1 MLDSTSQFV
10 MRVFVY
16 LACFAASMYGLS
28 SIQFE
33 KLLKGNKVKEFYVLY
48 FLLAMGLAY
57 LAAQF
62 LMGLM
67 YRSITFWG

>member
-1 MLDSTSQFV
+1 MFDSTTQFIL
-10 MRVFVY
+10 RVVVY
-16 LACFAASMYGLS
+16 LACFGASMYGLS
-28 SIQFE
+28 CIQFE
-33 KLLKGNKVKEFYVLY
+33 KVLKGNKVKEFYVLY
-48 FLLAMGLAY
+48 YLLAMALGY